1 MIPREMAAELKR
13 LVMEYPVVTIIGPR
27 QAGKTT
33 LCRHVL
39 DSHEYSNLEL
49 PDVREFAEADP
60 RAYLDSFKGN
70 VIIDEVQRV
79 PRLLSYIQARVDEN
93 RIMGQYVLTGSHQLQ
108 LRQAITQ
115 SLAGRTALLHLL
127 PLSIPELAASATAF
141 EDFESYCFRGFF
153 PRLHEQDLRPTTMFA
168 NYYQTYVERD
178 VRQLIQL
185 RDAAPFE
192 KLIKLLAGR
201 TGQLIDYSS
210 LANDTG
216 VDAKTVKHW
225 ISLLE
230 ASFVVYKLPPYF
242 ENFGKRMIKSP
253 KYYFTD
259 VGLLCY
265 LLGIREA
272 GQISRDPLVGSI
284 FENLVVLEC
293 LKRQLN
299 RGEAPNLHFWRDSE
313 GNEVDLMIPCG
324 RELKAVEIKSAK
336 TFAMSQLKGLR
347 RICSLSQNVSQAY
360 LIYCGES
367 RQLSDGLMT
376 VPFRQA
382 SEVV

>member
-1 MIPREMAAELKR
+1 MADELRR
-13 LVMEYPVVTIIGPR
+13 LVAEYPVVTVIGPR

-39 DSHEYSNLEL
+39 PDYDYSNLEV
-49 PDVREFAEADP
+49 PDTREIAEADP

-70 VIIDEVQRV
+70 VIIDEIQRV
-79 PRLLSYIQARVDEN
+79 PTLLSYIQARVDEEGVEG
-93 RIMGQYVLTGSHQLQ
+93 RYVLTGSHQLQ
-108 LRQAITQ
+108 LREAISQ

-127 PLSIPELAASATAF
+127 PLSISELDGRGVRF
-141 EDFESYCFRGFF
+141 DDFEAYCLRGFF
-153 PRLHEQDLRPTTMFA
+153 PRLYEKDLRPATMFS

-185 RDAAPFE
+185 KDSAPFE
-192 KLIKLLAGR
+192 KMIKLMAGR
-201 TGQLIDYSS
+201 TGQLIDYRS

-216 VDAKTVKHW
+216 VDSKTVKNW

-230 ASFVVYKLPPYF
+230 ASFVLFKLPPYF
-242 ENFGKRMIKSP
+242 ENFGKRVIKSP

-272 GQISRDPLVGSI
+272 GQISRDPLVGGI
-284 FENLVVLEC
+284 FENLVIVDC

-299 RGEAPNLHFWRDSE
+299 RGEAPNLHFFRDSD
-313 GNEVDLMIPCG
+313 GNEVDLLIPEG
-324 RELKAVEIKSAK
+324 RSLIAMEIKSAR
-336 TFAMSQLKGLR
+336 TFSMKQLNGLR
-347 RICSLSQNVSQAY
+347 RMRSITPNVNRAHLVYS
-360 LIYCGES
+360 GN
-367 RQLSDGLMT
+367 RQTLSDGVT
-376 VPFRQA
+376 AVPFHEA
-382 SEVV
+382 AGLIHP